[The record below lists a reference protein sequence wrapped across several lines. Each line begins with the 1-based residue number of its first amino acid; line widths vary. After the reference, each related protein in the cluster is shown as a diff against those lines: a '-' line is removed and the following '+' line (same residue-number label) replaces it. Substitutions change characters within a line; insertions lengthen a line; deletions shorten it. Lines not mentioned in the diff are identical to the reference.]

1 MPEIFACLTNAG
13 AGGNTRFSCRT
24 VSMFDDIA
32 PPQGSRRI
40 ECYSFTPAFKRNNK
54 DGPEKPRN
62 ERGARPQAVARFHL
76 REPLAPASPL
86 PRPDRRPGDL
96 RLAVLAGA
104 LLPADGDVRRWR
116 SLVAHS
122 GFGHRGRRQT
132 TDQAERDRAHA
143 GRARPDRR
151 GDDLEPTDH
160 GDRRRLRNLRLP
172 HGPRIASR
180 PARVAL
186 ARDRFGAQGQA

>member
-86 PRPDRRPGDL
+86 PRPDRRAGGL

-104 LLPADGDVRRWR
+104 LLPADGDVRRR
-116 SLVAHS
+116 QRAHPRARL
-122 GFGHRGRRQT
+122 GHRGRRET
-132 TDQAERDRAHA
+132 PPQA
-143 GRARPDRR
+143 G
-151 GDDLEPTDH
+151 
-160 GDRRRLRNLRLP
+160 
-172 HGPRIASR
+172 
-180 PARVAL
+180 
-186 ARDRFGAQGQA
+186 